1 MGRRPIVRRRGSSP
15 NFMAPN
21 QKRPGPAKYDVALK
35 GDGSPAKLTVAK
47 LLHDPGRGAPLA
59 LLKADGRSFMTIPAE
74 GTFVGQEI
82 EMGQGAR
89 PTVGNILPLSEAP
102 ESSMLFNIERKP
114 SDGGALFRSSGNY
127 AVVVGKNPD
136 ATVVLKGAKGRLFN
150 LDGRNLATVGI
161 SAGGGRTE
169 KPFLNAGV
177 KWKLM
182 MSRGRLWPR
191 VRGVA
196 MGSPYHPH
204 GGGRHQHA
212 GHPTSV
218 SRNKPPGAKVGL
230 IAPRQTGRA
239 RGRSQRAAKRE
250 Y

>member
-1 MGRRPIVRRRGSSP
+1 MGRRPIVRRRGHSP

-21 QKRPGPAKYDVALK
+21 QKRPGPAKYDITLK

-47 LLHDPGRGAPLA
+47 LLHDPGRGAPLV

-136 ATVVLKGAKGRLFN
+136 ATVVLKDAKGRLFN

-169 KPFLNAGV
+169 KPFLNAGN

-204 GGGRHQHA
+204 GGGRHQHE

-230 IAPRQTGRA
+230 IAPRTTGRA
-239 RGRSQRAAKRE
+239 RGRSRRAARSE
-250 Y
+250 L

>member
-1 MGRRPIVRRRGSSP
+1 
-15 NFMAPN
+15 MAPN
-21 QKRPGPAKYDVALK
+21 NKRPGPAKYDVALK
-35 GDGSPAKLTVAK
+35 GDGSPVVLTVAK

-59 LLKADGRSFMTIPAE
+59 LLKADGTSFMTIPAE
-74 GTFVGQEI
+74 GTFVGQQL
-82 EMGQGAR
+82 EMGRGAS
-89 PTVGNILPLSEAP
+89 PTIGNILPIGEAP
-102 ESSMLFNIERKP
+102 ESSMIFNIERNP
-114 SDGGALFRSSGNY
+114 GDGGALFRASGNF

-136 ATVVLKGAKGRLFN
+136 ATVVLKDAKGRLFN

-169 KPFLNAGV
+169 KPILKAGDR
-177 KWKLM
+177 WKLM

-196 MGSPYHPH
+196 MGSPYHPQ

-230 IAPRQTGRA
+230 IAPRMTGRS
-239 RGRSQRAAKRE
+239 RGRQRAAQRKSQA
-250 Y
+250 